1 MKSDIRKYVFVF
13 EQTYYNGRICDK
25 YVIELNIFKYCK

>member
-13 EQTYYNGRICDK
+13 EQTYYNGRICVK
-25 YVIELNIFKYCK
+25 YVNELNIYIYCK